1 MTALD
6 DEQLGRLL
14 GDRLHE
20 ETYTMTAPSNLTET
34 LHHRNR
40 RRTRALGLA
49 VAAPVVAAV
58 AVGASLAFAPGGV
71 GGGGAPKEAPEML
84 TVGYV
89 AEQTATALGQLPGY
103 VQHETAKHQGR
114 DGKQASLIELWAD
127 RTTSRERQ
135 DNKIY
140 YGDVRSYTLALDG
153 STAVELN
160 HDKKK
165 WWTYQIGSLKPADT
179 NQVQYLPPSLNPKD
193 LKRAVDSGKVT
204 LVGEERLDGRQTVH
218 LQWLGGP
225 DSAMDAAAKTAE
237 ESMQIWVDKK
247 SYLPVRVVN
256 KLFTGT
262 TTSDYEWLP
271 RSKENLAKVTVSP
284 PADYRKLPCTP
295 TPAKDC
301 GLND

>member
-14 GDRLHE
+14 GGRLHE
-20 ETYTMTAPSNLTET
+20 EMHTMTAPSGLTET
-34 LHHRNR
+34 LHRRNR
-40 RRTRALGLA
+40 RRTRALGFA
-49 VAAPVVAAV
+49 VATPVVAAL
-58 AVGASLAFAPGGV
+58 AVGASLAFAP
-71 GGGGAPKEAPEML
+71 GGGAPKEAPEML

-89 AEQTATALGQLPGY
+89 AEQTATALSGLPGY
-103 VQHETAKHQGR
+103 VQHETATHQGR

-127 RTTSRERQ
+127 RTTKRERQ
-135 DNKIY
+135 DNKIF

-165 WWTYQIGSLKPADT
+165 WWTYQVASLAPADS
-179 NQVQYLPPSLNPKD
+179 NQVQHLPPSLNPKD
-193 LKRAVDSGKVT
+193 LRSAVDSGKVT
-204 LVGEERLDGRQTVH
+204 LVGKEQLNGRQTVH

-225 DSAMDAAAKTAE
+225 DSSMDAAKATE
-237 ESMQIWVDKK
+237 ESMQIWVDAQ
-247 SYLPVRVVN
+247 SYRPVRVVN
-256 KLFTGT
+256 KLLTGT

-271 RSKENLAKVTVSP
+271 RTKDNLAKVTVSP

-301 GLND
+301 GLNG

>member
-20 ETYTMTAPSNLTET
+20 ETYTMTAPSGLTET
-34 LHHRNR
+34 LHKKNR
-40 RRTRALGLA
+40 RRTRALGF
-49 VAAPVVAAV
+49 AAATPVLAAV
-58 AVGASLAFAPGGV
+58 AVGATLALAPAGT
-71 GGGGAPKEAPEML
+71 GGGGATAEAPEML

-89 AEQTATALGQLPGY
+89 AERTATALNGLSGY

-114 DGKQASLIELWAD
+114 DGKPASMIELWAD
-127 RTTSRERQ
+127 PTTKRERQ
-135 DNKIY
+135 DNKIF
-140 YGDVRSYTLALDG
+140 YGDVRSYTVALDG

-165 WWTYQIGSLKPADT
+165 WWTSQLASLTPADS
-179 NQVQYLPPSLNPKD
+179 NQVQHLPPSLNPKD

-204 LVGEERLDGRQTVH
+204 LVGKEQLNGRQTVH

-225 DSAMDAAAKTAE
+225 DSAMDTAKSVE
-237 ESMQIWVDKK
+237 ESMQIWVDAK
-247 SYLPVRVVN
+247 SYLPVRVVD

-271 RSKENLAKVTVSP
+271 RTEDNLAKVTVSP
-284 PADYRKLPCTP
+284 PADYRKLPCAP

>member
-1 MTALD
+1 MTAFD

-20 ETYTMTAPSNLTET
+20 ETHTMTAPSDLTET
-34 LHHRNR
+34 LHRKNR
-40 RRTRALGLA
+40 RRTRALGF
-49 VAAPVVAAV
+49 AAATPVLAAV
-58 AVGASLAFAPGGV
+58 AVGASLAFAPGG
-71 GGGGAPKEAPEML
+71 GAPETAPEML

-89 AEQTATALGQLPGY
+89 AEQTATALSGLPGY
-103 VQHETAKHQGR
+103 VQHETARHQGR

-127 RTTSRERQ
+127 RTTKRERQ
-135 DNKIY
+135 DNTLF

-165 WWTYQIGSLKPADT
+165 WWTYQVASLKPTDT
-179 NQVQYLPPSLNPKD
+179 GQVQHLPPSLNPKD

-204 LVGEERLDGRQTVH
+204 LVGKEQLNGTQTVH

-225 DSAMDAAAKTAE
+225 DSALDAAKTAE
-237 ESMQIWVDKK
+237 ESMQIWVDAQ
-247 SYLPVRVVN
+247 SYRPVRVVN

-271 RSKENLAKVTVSP
+271 RTQDNLAKVTVSP

-295 TPAKDC
+295 TPGKDC

>member
-1 MTALD
+1 MTAID

-20 ETYTMTAPSNLTET
+20 ETHTMTAPSNLSET
-34 LHHRNR
+34 LHRRNR
-40 RRTRALGLA
+40 RRTRALGFA
-49 VAAPVVAAV
+49 VATPVIAAV
-58 AVGASLAFAPGGV
+58 ALGASLALAPGG
-71 GGGGAPKEAPEML
+71 GGEGPKAAPEML

-89 AEQTATALGQLPGY
+89 AEQTATALSKLPSY
-103 VQHETAKHQGR
+103 VQHETANHEGR
-114 DGKQASLIELWAD
+114 DGKPASMIEIWAD
-127 RTTSRERQ
+127 RSTQRERQ
-135 DNKIY
+135 DSKIFF
-140 YGDVRSYTLALDG
+140 GDVRSSTQTLDG

-165 WWTYQIGSLKPADT
+165 WWTYEAVRLEAVDSSQI
-179 NQVQYLPPSLNPKD
+179 QYLPPSLNPAD
-193 LKRAVDSGKVT
+193 LKRAVDSGKIT
-204 LVGEERLDGRQTVH
+204 LVGKERLNGRQTVH

-225 DSAMDAAAKTAE
+225 DSAMDAAKTAE
-237 ESMQIWVDKK
+237 ESMQIWVDAK

-256 KLFTGT
+256 KVLTGT

-284 PADYRKLPCTP
+284 PADYRKLPCAP

>member
-1 MTALD
+1 MTALN

-20 ETYTMTAPSNLTET
+20 EMHTMTAPADLTET
-34 LHHRNR
+34 LHRRNR
-40 RRTRALGLA
+40 RRTRALGFAA
-49 VAAPVVAAV
+49 VLPVIVAV
-58 AVGASLAFAPGGV
+58 AVGASLAFAPGGT
-71 GGGGAPKEAPEML
+71 GGGGATAETPEML

-89 AEQTATALGQLPGY
+89 AERTATALSGLPGY
-103 VQHETAKHQGR
+103 VQHETAKHVGR
-114 DGKQASLIELWAD
+114 DGKPASMIELWAD
-127 RTTSRERQ
+127 PTTKRERQ
-135 DNKIY
+135 DNKIF
-140 YGDVRSYTLALDG
+140 YGDVRSYTRALDG

-165 WWTYQIGSLKPADT
+165 WWTYPVTSLAPANTD
-179 NQVQYLPPSLNPKD
+179 QVQHLPPSLNPGD

-204 LVGEERLDGRQTVH
+204 LVGKERLNGRQTVH

-225 DSAMDAAAKTAE
+225 DSALDAAKTAE
-237 ESMQIWVDKK
+237 ESMQIWVDAE
-247 SYLPVRVVN
+247 SYLPVRVIN

-271 RSKENLAKVTVSP
+271 RTRDNLAKVTVSP

-295 TPAKDC
+295 TPGKDC

>member
-14 GDRLHE
+14 SDRLHE
-20 ETYTMTAPSNLTET
+20 EMYTMTAPADLTET
-34 LHHRNR
+34 LHRRNR

-49 VAAPVVAAV
+49 VATPVLAAV
-58 AVGASLAFAPGGV
+58 ALGASLALAPGGA
-71 GGGGAPKEAPEML
+71 GGGGVTAEAPEML

-89 AEQTATALGQLPGY
+89 TEKTATALSELPGY
-103 VQHETAKHQGR
+103 VQHETTQHQGR
-114 DGKQASLIELWAD
+114 DGKPASSIELWAD
-127 RTTSRERQ
+127 PTTKRERQ
-135 DNKIY
+135 DNKILF
-140 YGDVRSYTLALDG
+140 GDVRSYTLALDG

-165 WWTYQIGSLKPADT
+165 WWTYQISSLKPLDT
-179 NQVQYLPPSLNPKD
+179 NQVQHLPPSLNPAD

-204 LVGEERLDGRQTVH
+204 LVGKEQLDGRQTLH

-225 DSAMDAAAKTAE
+225 DSAMDAAKAAE
-237 ESMQIWVDKK
+237 ESMQIWVDTD
-247 SYLPVRVVN
+247 SYRPVRVIN
-256 KLFTGT
+256 KVLTGT

-271 RSKENLAKVTVSP
+271 RTEANLAEVTVTP
-284 PADYRKLPCTP
+284 PADYRKLSCQP

>member
-1 MTALD
+1 MTALND
-6 DEQLGRLL
+6 DQLGRLL

-20 ETYTMTAPSNLTET
+20 EVHTMTAPSDLTDT
-34 LHHRNR
+34 LHRRNR

-49 VAAPVVAAV
+49 VATPVIAAV
-58 AVGASLAFAPGGV
+58 ALGASLALTPGGT
-71 GGGGAPKEAPEML
+71 GGSGVTAETPEML

-89 AEQTATALGQLPGY
+89 AEQTATALSELPGY
-103 VQHETAKHQGR
+103 VQHETTKHQGR
-114 DGKQASLIELWAD
+114 DGKPASMIEVWVD
-127 RTTSRERQ
+127 PSTKRERE
-135 DNKIY
+135 DNTILF
-140 YGDVRSYTLALDG
+140 GDVRSYTLALDG

-165 WWTYQIGSLKPADT
+165 WWTYQISSLKPLDT
-179 NQVQYLPPSLNPKD
+179 NQIQHLPPSLNAAD

-204 LVGEERLDGRQTVH
+204 LVGKDRLNGRQTVH

-225 DSAMDAAAKTAE
+225 DSAMDTAQAAE
-237 ESMQIWVDKK
+237 ESMQIWVDAD
-247 SYLPVRVVN
+247 SYQPVRVIN
-256 KLFTGT
+256 KVLTGT

-271 RSKENLAKVTVSP
+271 RTEANLAKVTVTP
-284 PADYRKLPCTP
+284 PADYRKLSCTP

>member
-34 LHHRNR
+34 LHQRNR

-49 VAAPVVAAV
+49 VATPVVAAV
-58 AVGASLAFAPGGV
+58 AVGASLAFAP
-71 GGGGAPKEAPEML
+71 GGGAPKEAPEML

-89 AEQTATALGQLPGY
+89 AEQTANALGQLPGY

-127 RTTSRERQ
+127 RATSRERQ

-165 WWTYQIGSLKPADT
+165 WWTYQIASLKPVDSG
-179 NQVQYLPPSLNPKD
+179 QIQHLPPALNPKD

-204 LVGEERLDGRQTVH
+204 LVGKERLDGRQTVH

-225 DSAMDAAAKTAE
+225 DSAMDAAKTAE
-237 ESMQIWVDKK
+237 ESMQIWVDAK
-247 SYLPVRVVN
+247 SYQPVRVVN
-256 KLFTGT
+256 KLFSGT

-271 RSKENLAKVTVSP
+271 RTKENLAKVTVWP

-301 GLND
+301 GLNN

>member
-1 MTALD
+1 MTALN
-6 DEQLGRLL
+6 DEELGRLL

-34 LHHRNR
+34 LHRRNR

-58 AVGASLAFAPGGV
+58 AVGASLAFAPGG
-71 GGGGAPKEAPEML
+71 GAPREAPEML

-89 AEQTATALGQLPGY
+89 AEQTATALGELPGY

-165 WWTYQIGSLKPADT
+165 WWTYRVASLKPADT

-193 LKRAVDSGKVT
+193 LERAVDSGKVT
-204 LVGEERLDGRQTVH
+204 LVGKERLNGRQTVH

-225 DSAMDAAAKTAE
+225 DSAMDAAKTAE
-237 ESMQIWVDKK
+237 ESMQIWVDAQ
-247 SYLPVRVVN
+247 SYRPVRVVS
-256 KLFTGT
+256 KVFTGT

-271 RSKENLAKVTVSP
+271 RTEENLAKVTVSP